1 MKRNYRILVLVLL
14 MAVASCSFTTK
25 KFTDNDPSKDKLLID
40 LITYVLERGHYDA
53 KTIDDSF
60 SSEVYKDYLEAIDP
74 LKRFFYKEDIEEFAA
89 YEDQIDNQIRD
100 KDLSFFTLT
109 HERLQSR
116 MKEVREIYKEILAEP
131 FDFSEEEN
139 INTNYEEIDYVSSR
153 AELKERWRKQLK
165 FSTLG
170 SFYDKKQEQEG
181 ISDNYAM
188 EEDQDGEI
196 EDPVRPDFNTT
207 PSKDNNSE
215 ESEEPK
221 QIKTDAELEKEAR
234 ETTLTSMDEYFDFS
248 EELERKDY
256 FSVYINAIVE
266 EFDPHTFYFAPQD
279 KDRFDIAMSGKLEG
293 IGARLQKKSDNITIM
308 EVISGGPAW
317 MSDELS
323 EGDIIL
329 KVKQEDEEDPVSIVG
344 MRLEDAVNLI
354 KGPKDSK
361 VTLTVK
367 KKVLGNIED
376 ITITRDVVE
385 IEETYAK
392 SAKVEKNGKTYGLI
406 NLPKFYF
413 NMENYNERNAAS
425 DVEKEIVRLKQ
436 EGMEGL
442 VLDLRNNG
450 GGSLKT
456 VVDIAGLFIEKGPVV
471 QVKSKTEGQEVLEDK
486 DPAILWDGP
495 LVILVNELS
504 ASASEILAAAMQD
517 YKRAIIIG
525 SKQTYGKG
533 TVQNVI
539 DLNQTVRSN
548 EYGDLGALKLTT
560 QKFYRVNGG
569 STQLEGVKS
578 DVVVPD
584 KYSFIDIG
592 EKDYTN
598 PLPWDQIKPAKYEVW
613 DGYID
618 FEEVIENSKDRM
630 ANNEQLNLISQ
641 NAQWVRTQR
650 DEEIYPLTYVAY
662 NQERKESREEAK
674 RFDAIDRYTSNLT
687 FESLPYEVDLYE
699 TDSTLM
705 EKRVRWHKNLTGDV
719 YVEEAIHVLEDIK
732 VNNIKKSKLA
742 DIRK

>member
-1 MKRNYRILVLVLL
+1 MKRNYKILIVVLL

-25 KFTDNDPSKDKLLID
+25 TSNDPNKDKLLLD
-40 LITYVLERGHYDA
+40 LITYVLDRGHFDA
-53 KTIDDSF
+53 KDIDDDF
-60 SSEVYKDYLEAIDP
+60 SREVYKDYLGGIDP

-89 YEDQIDNQIRD
+89 YEDRIDDLIKD
-100 KDLSFFTLT
+100 KDLSFFDLT
-109 HERLQSR
+109 HERLQQR

-131 FDFSEEEN
+131 FDFTEEEE
-139 INTNYEEIDYVSSR
+139 INTNYDEIEYVSSR
-153 AELKERWRKQLK
+153 EELKERWRKQLK
-165 FSTLG
+165 FTTLST
-170 SFYDKKQEQEG
+170 FYDKKQEQEG
-181 ISDNYAM
+181 VKD
-188 EEDQDGEI
+188 EDLEDYTYEDHDGTLENPVKEPGKIAATDEDGEPR
-196 EDPVRPDFNTT
+196 E
-207 PSKDNNSE
+207 K
-215 ESEEPK
+215 
-221 QIKTDAELEKEAR
+221 KTDAELEKEAR
-234 ETTLTSMDEYFDFS
+234 EVTLTSMDEYFDFT

-256 FSVYINAIVE
+256 FSVYVNAIVE

-317 MSDELS
+317 MSDQLS
-323 EGDIIL
+323 EGDVIL
-329 KVKQEDEEDPVSIVG
+329 KVKQEDEENPVSIVG
-344 MRLEDAVNLI
+344 MRLDDAVNLI

-361 VTLTVK
+361 VTLTVR

-376 ITITRDVVE
+376 VTITRDVVE
-385 IEETYAK
+385 LEETYAK
-392 SAKVEKNGKTYGLI
+392 SAKVNKDGRVFGLI

-413 NMENYNERNAAS
+413 DMENYSARNAAG
-425 DVEKEIVRLKQ
+425 DVKQEIIRLKE

-456 VVDIAGLFIEKGPVV
+456 VVDIAGLFIEKGPIV
-471 QVKSKTEGQEVLEDK
+471 QVKSKMEGQEVLEDK
-486 DPAILWDGP
+486 DPSILWDGP

-584 KYSFIDIG
+584 RYSYIDIG
-592 EKDYTN
+592 EKDYEN
-598 PLPWDQIKPAKYEVW
+598 PLPWDQIKPAKYKIW

-618 FEEVIENSKDRM
+618 YDDVIEKSKERM
-630 ANNEQLNLISQ
+630 AASEQLNLISE
-641 NAQWVRTQR
+641 NAKWVKTQR
-650 DEEIYPLTYVAY
+650 DEEIYPLKYEAY
-662 NQERKESREEAK
+662 HKQRASTKEEAK
-674 RFDAIDRYTSNLT
+674 RFNEISKYSSNLT
-687 FESLPYEVDLYE
+687 YESLPYEVAQAE
-699 TDSTLM
+699 KDSVLK
-705 EKRVRWHKNLTGDV
+705 EKRVRWHKSLSSDV
-719 YVEEAIHVLEDIK
+719 YVEEAINVLGDIQ